1 MRNFLRSFV
10 FAMRG
15 LIVAF
20 RHERNLNV
28 QLAVAFITV
37 VAGYYYSITSTEWIA
52 VITLIA
58 LVLCLELINS
68 AIENVVN
75 LVTTERNPLA
85 GKIKDIAAGAVLLA
99 SIMSVIVGII
109 IFWKYIL

>member
-1 MRNFLRSFV
+1 MKNFLRSFV
-10 FAMRG
+10 FAVRG

-20 RHERNLNV
+20 RHERNLKV

-37 VAGYYYSITSTEWIA
+37 VAGFYYSITTAEWVA
-52 VITLIA
+52 VLALIA
-58 LVLCLELINS
+58 LVLCLELVNS

-75 LVTTERNPLA
+75 LITTEQHPLA

-99 SIMSVIVGII
+99 SIFSVIIGII